1 MFTKWASHKS
11 SLSGQKTGRNSQ
23 ISWLKAYTLIGL
35 VTNLHLVGKKWVE
48 ILKSAVTNLHL
59 MGKKWVETNKS
70 ADTNIH

>member
-11 SLSGQKTGRNSQ
+11 ALSGQKSGRNLHHKCS
-23 ISWLKAYTLIGL
+23 LNGL
-35 VTNLHLVGKKWVE
+35 TTNLHLVGKKWVE